1 MDKCFML
8 KINLLVCVGSAAL
21 AALRGEE
28 GRRFFPGVLGTRCFP
43 SATFRG
49 KACIQCLV
57 STISCFS
64 VGFGGS
70 QFPEV
75 FCSLLPSTISIQK
88 I

>member
-8 KINLLVCVGSAAL
+8 KISLLTCVGSAAL

-28 GRRFFPGVLGTRCFP
+28 GKGFFPGVLGTKCFL
-43 SATFRG
+43 SATLRG
-49 KACIQCLV
+49 KACFQCLV
-57 STISCFS
+57 STISCIS
-64 VGFGGS
+64 VGFGES

-88 I
+88 R